1 MPEMNALIMCLQA
14 SRYSQSQLAE
24 MLGLQRATI
33 NHWCTLKTPIPEKKI
48 TSLCQ
53 IFKIDKELL
62 VDNNRYPN
70 TNIDILDNIIC
81 YYDKQTYGKGIT
93 PAEFFSG
100 FDEVINYQKE
110 VEVKRKKLMTKL
122 RRMLVIDDESQ
133 ADISVLKKML
143 EKEERILEFLN
154 DIDSQTFSQKNRLMG
169 YAMFIQNNIAKEE
182 ESILKQK
189 NSLSDKD

>member
-1 MPEMNALIMCLQA
+1 MPEMNALIMCLEV

-48 TSLCQ
+48 NSLCQ

-93 PAEFFSG
+93 PAEFFGG

-110 VEVKRKKLMTKL
+110 VEVKRKTLMTRL
-122 RRMLVIDDESQ
+122 RRMLIIEDDLQID
-133 ADISVLKKML
+133 IKVLKEML
-143 EKEERILEFLN
+143 DKEELILKLLKY
-154 DIDSQTFSQKNRLMG
+154 IDSQAFSSRKLNKFLDDIK
-169 YAMFIQNNIAKEE
+169 Y
-182 ESILKQK
+182 
-189 NSLSDKD
+189 SLDDEANEDIFYSCGED